1 MAHDTSTLSFI
12 NRPIKTPFFYGW
24 LILAVVA
31 TGAFVATSI
40 AGVVLGGIQYFIFE
54 DTGWNR
60 SSIGV
65 AAAAGVW
72 CSGVVAPFAGRL
84 TDKYGPRTLMPL
96 GAIYLG
102 LTLFGLG
109 WFHSLKYFYFAT
121 ITARAISQPILI
133 GVVPR
138 TIAVNFFLKRRNTA
152 LALTGMFR
160 PISGAIIV
168 QIVSLFASTYGWRSA
183 FSFLGIFSLVLSLP
197 MILIIRRRPEDLG
210 LLPDGIR
217 HEISDSNETVLPKS
231 ADLEPEKSR
240 VTNYEQSSWTGR
252 EVLRTPA
259 FWLVALT
266 VMCSITGSSA
276 IGFSM
281 VPYLAEEAN
290 LPASAA
296 VGVLSLSTFL
306 SLSNLG
312 WGYVADKISPRWAMM
327 IALTGSGGVILYLF
341 LVNSIVSGYVFG
353 FCWGIIHSS
362 LEVIVYMILAQY
374 FGRVSYG
381 VIAGSLRPFEAA
393 GLGLGQILGPLMYDL
408 LGNYSSMI
416 IMSGGLQLVAA
427 CFIFLA
433 RPPRRNLSIT
443 N

>member
-1 MAHDTSTLSFI
+1 LSFI
-12 NRPIKTPFFYGW
+12 NHPIKTPFFYGW

-40 AGVVLGGIQYFIFE
+40 AGIVLGGIQYFIFE

-60 SSIGV
+60 SNIGV

-183 FSFLGIFSLVLSLP
+183 FSFLGIFSLALSLP

-210 LLPDGIR
+210 LLPDGVR

-231 ADLEPEKSR
+231 ADFEPEISR
-240 VTNYEQSSWTGR
+240 VTNDEQSSWTGR

-281 VPYLAEEAN
+281 VPYLADEAN
-290 LPASAA
+290 LPASVA

-312 WGYVADKISPRWAMM
+312 WGYLADKISPRWSMI

-341 LVNSIVSGYVFG
+341 LVNSIVSAYVFG
-353 FCWGIIHSS
+353 LCWGIIHSS

-408 LGNYSSMI
+408 LGNYTSMI

-427 CFIFLA
+427 FFIFLA

-443 N
+443 S

>member
-1 MAHDTSTLSFI
+1 MSFI

-40 AGVVLGGIQYFIFE
+40 AGIVLGGIQYFIFE

-60 SSIGV
+60 SNIGV

-183 FSFLGIFSLVLSLP
+183 FSFLGIFSLALSLP

-210 LLPDGIR
+210 LLPDGVR
-217 HEISDSNETVLPKS
+217 HEISDSNETVLPKC
-231 ADLEPEKSR
+231 ADLEPEKSI
-240 VTNYEQSSWTGR
+240 VTNDEQSSWTGR

-281 VPYLAEEAN
+281 VPYLADEAN
-290 LPASAA
+290 LPASVA

-312 WGYVADKISPRWAMM
+312 WGYVADKISPRWSMI

-341 LVNSIVSGYVFG
+341 LVNSIVSAYVFG
-353 FCWGIIHSS
+353 LCWGIIHSS

-408 LGNYSSMI
+408 LGNYTSMI

-427 CFIFLA
+427 FFIFLA

-443 N
+443 S

>member
-1 MAHDTSTLSFI
+1 M
-12 NRPIKTPFFYGW
+12 
-24 LILAVVA
+24 A

-60 SSIGV
+60 SNIGV

-84 TDKYGPRTLMPL
+84 TDKHGPRTLMPL
-96 GAIYLG
+96 GAIFLG
-102 LTLFGLG
+102 LMLFGLG

-121 ITARAISQPILI
+121 ITARAVSQPILI

-138 TIAVNFFLKRRNTA
+138 TLAVNFFLKRRNTA

-183 FSFLGIFSLVLSLP
+183 FSFLGIFSLALSLP

-210 LLPDGIR
+210 LLPDGVR
-217 HEISDSNETVLPKS
+217 HEVSDSNETVLPES
-231 ADLEPEKSR
+231 ADFEQEKSR
-240 VTNYEQSSWTGR
+240 VTNYDQSSWTGR

-290 LPASAA
+290 LPASVA

-306 SLSNLG
+306 SLSNLA
-312 WGYVADKISPRWAMM
+312 WGYVADKISPRWSMI

-341 LVNSIVSGYVFG
+341 LVNSIVSAYAFG
-353 FCWGIIHSS
+353 LCWGIIHSS

-427 CFIFLA
+427 FFIFLA
-433 RPPRRNLSIT
+433 HPPRKTLNLT

>member
-1 MAHDTSTLSFI
+1 MSFI

-40 AGVVLGGIQYFIFE
+40 AGIVLGGIQYFIFE

-60 SSIGV
+60 SNIGV

-138 TIAVNFFLKRRNTA
+138 TLAVNFFLKRRNTA

-183 FSFLGIFSLVLSLP
+183 FSFLGIFSLALSLP

-210 LLPDGIR
+210 LLPDGVR

-231 ADLEPEKSR
+231 ADFEPEISR
-240 VTNYEQSSWTGR
+240 VTNDEQSSWTGR

-281 VPYLAEEAN
+281 VPYLADEAN
-290 LPASAA
+290 LPASVA

-312 WGYVADKISPRWAMM
+312 WGYLADKISPRWSMI

-341 LVNSIVSGYVFG
+341 LVNSIVSAYVFG
-353 FCWGIIHSS
+353 LCWGIIHSS

-408 LGNYSSMI
+408 LGNYTSMI

-427 CFIFLA
+427 FFIFLA

-443 N
+443 S

>member
-1 MAHDTSTLSFI
+1 MSFI

-24 LILAVVA
+24 LILGVVA

-102 LTLFGLG
+102 ITLLGLG

-168 QIVSLFASTYGWRSA
+168 QIVALFASTYGWRTA
-183 FSFLGIFSLVLSLP
+183 FSFLGIFSLILSIPLTT
-197 MILIIRRRPEDLG
+197 IIRRRPEDIG
-210 LLPDGIR
+210 LLPDGAN
-217 HEISDSNETVLPKS
+217 HEIANPNENQFPKS
-231 ADLEPEKSR
+231 SGDEPERSE
-240 VTNYEQSSWTGR
+240 VTNYENASWNAR
-252 EVLRTPA
+252 EVLRTPT

-266 VMCSITGSSA
+266 TMFSITGSSA

-281 VPYLAEEAN
+281 VPYLAEQSN
-290 LPASAA
+290 LPATAA

-312 WGYVADKISPRWAMM
+312 WGYVADKISPRWSMV

-341 LVNSIVSGYVFG
+341 LVNSIVSAYVFG
-353 FCWGIIHSS
+353 LCWGIIHSS

-374 FGRVSYG
+374 FGRASYG

-416 IMSGGLQLVAA
+416 IMSSGLQLIAA
-427 CFIFLA
+427 FLIFLA
-433 RPPRRNLSIT
+433 HPPQRMLISR
-443 N
+443 

>member
-1 MAHDTSTLSFI
+1 MSFI

-54 DTGWNR
+54 DTEWNR
-60 SSIGV
+60 SNIGV

-84 TDKYGPRTLMPL
+84 TDKHGPRTLMPL
-96 GAIYLG
+96 GAIFLG

-121 ITARAISQPILI
+121 ITARAVSQPILI

-138 TIAVNFFLKRRNTA
+138 TLAVNFFLKRRNTA

-183 FSFLGIFSLVLSLP
+183 FSFLGIFSLALSLP

-210 LLPDGIR
+210 LLPDGVR
-217 HEISDSNETVLPKS
+217 HEVRDSNETVLPES
-231 ADLEPEKSR
+231 ADLEQEKSR

-276 IGFSM
+276 IGFSL

-290 LPASAA
+290 LPASVA

-306 SLSNLG
+306 SLSNLA
-312 WGYVADKISPRWAMM
+312 WGYVADRISPRWSMI

-341 LVNSIVSGYVFG
+341 LVNSILSAYVFG
-353 FCWGIIHSS
+353 LCWGIIHSS

-427 CFIFLA
+427 LFIFLA
-433 RPPRRNLSIT
+433 RPPRRNLNIT

>member
-1 MAHDTSTLSFI
+1 MSFI

-121 ITARAISQPILI
+121 ISARAISQPILI

-217 HEISDSNETVLPKS
+217 HEIGDNNGTVLPKS

>member
-1 MAHDTSTLSFI
+1 MSFI

-40 AGVVLGGIQYFIFE
+40 AGIVLGGIQYFIFE

-60 SSIGV
+60 SNIGV

-84 TDKYGPRTLMPL
+84 TDKHGPRTLMPL

-138 TIAVNFFLKRRNTA
+138 TLAVNFFLKRRNTA

-183 FSFLGIFSLVLSLP
+183 FSFLGIFSLALSLP

-210 LLPDGIR
+210 LLPDGVR

-231 ADLEPEKSR
+231 ADFEPEISR
-240 VTNYEQSSWTGR
+240 VTNDEQSSWTGR

-281 VPYLAEEAN
+281 VPYLADEAN
-290 LPASAA
+290 LPASVA

-312 WGYVADKISPRWAMM
+312 WGYVADKISPRWSMI

-341 LVNSIVSGYVFG
+341 MVNSIVSAYVFG
-353 FCWGIIHSS
+353 LCWGIIHSS

-408 LGNYSSMI
+408 LGNYTSMI

-427 CFIFLA
+427 FFIFLA

>member
-1 MAHDTSTLSFI
+1 M
-12 NRPIKTPFFYGW
+12 
-24 LILAVVA
+24 A

-60 SSIGV
+60 SNIGV

-84 TDKYGPRTLMPL
+84 TDKHGPRTLMPL
-96 GAIYLG
+96 GAIFLG
-102 LTLFGLG
+102 LMLFGLG

-138 TIAVNFFLKRRNTA
+138 TLAVNFFLKRRNTA

-183 FSFLGIFSLVLSLP
+183 FSFLGIFSLALSLP

-210 LLPDGIR
+210 LLPDGVR
-217 HEISDSNETVLPKS
+217 HEVSDSNESVLPES
-231 ADLEPEKSR
+231 ADLEQEKSS

-276 IGFSM
+276 IGFSL

-290 LPASAA
+290 LPASVA

-306 SLSNLG
+306 SLSNLA
-312 WGYVADKISPRWAMM
+312 WGYVADKISPRWSMI

-341 LVNSIVSGYVFG
+341 LVNSIVSAYVFG
-353 FCWGIIHSS
+353 LCWGIIHSS

-408 LGNYSSMI
+408 LGNYTSMI

-427 CFIFLA
+427 LFIFLA
-433 RPPRRNLSIT
+433 RPPRRNLNIT

>member
-1 MAHDTSTLSFI
+1 M
-12 NRPIKTPFFYGW
+12 
-24 LILAVVA
+24 VVA

-60 SSIGV
+60 SNIGV

-84 TDKYGPRTLMPL
+84 TDKHGPRTLMPL
-96 GAIYLG
+96 GAIFLG
-102 LTLFGLG
+102 LMLFGLG

-121 ITARAISQPILI
+121 ITARAVSQPILI

-138 TIAVNFFLKRRNTA
+138 TLAVNFFLKRRNTA

-183 FSFLGIFSLVLSLP
+183 FSFLGIFSVALSLP

-210 LLPDGIR
+210 LLPDGVR
-217 HEISDSNETVLPKS
+217 HEVRDSNETVLPES
-231 ADLEPEKSR
+231 ADLEQEKSR

-290 LPASAA
+290 LPASVA

-306 SLSNLG
+306 SLSNLA
-312 WGYVADKISPRWAMM
+312 WGYVADKISPRWSMI

-341 LVNSIVSGYVFG
+341 LVNSIISAYAFG
-353 FCWGIIHSS
+353 LCWGIIHSS

-427 CFIFLA
+427 FFIFLA
-433 RPPRRNLSIT
+433 RPPRRNLNIT

>member
-1 MAHDTSTLSFI
+1 MSFI

-40 AGVVLGGIQYFIFE
+40 AGIVLGGIQYFIFE

-60 SSIGV
+60 SNIGV

-84 TDKYGPRTLMPL
+84 TDKHGPRTLMPL
-96 GAIYLG
+96 GAIFLG

-183 FSFLGIFSLVLSLP
+183 FSFLGIFSLALSLP

-210 LLPDGIR
+210 LLPDGVR

-231 ADLEPEKSR
+231 ADFEPEISR
-240 VTNYEQSSWTGR
+240 VTNDEQSSWTGR

-341 LVNSIVSGYVFG
+341 LVNSIVSAYVFG
-353 FCWGIIHSS
+353 LCWGIIHSS

-408 LGNYSSMI
+408 LGNYTSMI

-427 CFIFLA
+427 FFIFLA
-433 RPPRRNLSIT
+433 RPPRRNLSVT

>member
-1 MAHDTSTLSFI
+1 MSFI

-40 AGVVLGGIQYFIFE
+40 AGIVLGGIQYFIFE

-60 SSIGV
+60 SNIGV

-84 TDKYGPRTLMPL
+84 TDKHGPRTLMPL

>member
-1 MAHDTSTLSFI
+1 MSFI

>member
-1 MAHDTSTLSFI
+1 MSFI
-12 NRPIKTPFFYGW
+12 DRPIKTPFFYGW

-40 AGVVLGGIQYFIFE
+40 AGIVLGGIQYFIFE

-60 SSIGV
+60 SNIGV

-84 TDKYGPRTLMPL
+84 TDKHGPRTLMPL
-96 GAIYLG
+96 GAIFLG

-121 ITARAISQPILI
+121 ITARAVSQPILI

-138 TIAVNFFLKRRNTA
+138 TLAVNFFLKRRNTA

-183 FSFLGIFSLVLSLP
+183 FSFLGIFSLALSLP
-197 MILIIRRRPEDLG
+197 MILIIRRKPEDLG
-210 LLPDGIR
+210 LLPDGVR
-217 HEISDSNETVLPKS
+217 HEVSDSNETVLPES
-231 ADLEPEKSR
+231 ADLEQEKSR

-276 IGFSM
+276 IGFSL

-290 LPASAA
+290 LPASVA

-306 SLSNLG
+306 SLSNLA
-312 WGYVADKISPRWAMM
+312 WGYVADRISPRWSMI

-341 LVNSIVSGYVFG
+341 LVNSIVSAYVFG
-353 FCWGIIHSS
+353 LCWGIIHSS

-427 CFIFLA
+427 FFIFLA
-433 RPPRRNLSIT
+433 RPPRRNLNIT

>member
-1 MAHDTSTLSFI
+1 
-12 NRPIKTPFFYGW
+12 
-24 LILAVVA
+24 VA

-40 AGVVLGGIQYFIFE
+40 AGIVLGGIQYFIFE

-60 SSIGV
+60 SNIGV

-84 TDKYGPRTLMPL
+84 TDKHGPRTLMPL

-121 ITARAISQPILI
+121 ITARAVSQPILI

-138 TIAVNFFLKRRNTA
+138 TLAVNFFLKRRNTA

-183 FSFLGIFSLVLSLP
+183 FSFLGLLSVALSLP
-197 MILIIRRRPEDLG
+197 MLLIIRRRPEDLG
-210 LLPDGIR
+210 LLPDGVR
-217 HEISDSNETVLPKS
+217 YEVSNSTETVLPES
-231 ADLEPEKSR
+231 ADLEQEKSS

-276 IGFSM
+276 IGFSL

-290 LPASAA
+290 LPASVA

-306 SLSNLG
+306 SLSNLA
-312 WGYVADKISPRWAMM
+312 WGYVADKISPRWSMI

-341 LVNSIVSGYVFG
+341 LVNSIISAYVFG
-353 FCWGIIHSS
+353 LCWGIIHSS

-427 CFIFLA
+427 FFIFLA
-433 RPPRRNLSIT
+433 RPPRKTLNLT

>member
-1 MAHDTSTLSFI
+1 M
-12 NRPIKTPFFYGW
+12 
-24 LILAVVA
+24 A

-40 AGVVLGGIQYFIFE
+40 AGIVLGGIQYFIFE

-60 SSIGV
+60 SNIGV

-84 TDKYGPRTLMPL
+84 TDKHGPRTLMPL
-96 GAIYLG
+96 GAIFLG

-121 ITARAISQPILI
+121 ITARAVSQPILI

-138 TIAVNFFLKRRNTA
+138 TLAVNFFLKRRNTA

-183 FSFLGIFSLVLSLP
+183 FSFLGIFSLALSLP

-210 LLPDGIR
+210 LLPDGVR
-217 HEISDSNETVLPKS
+217 HEVSDSNETVLPES
-231 ADLEPEKSR
+231 ADLEQEKSR

-281 VPYLAEEAN
+281 VPYLADEAN
-290 LPASAA
+290 LPASVA

-306 SLSNLG
+306 SLSNLA
-312 WGYVADKISPRWAMM
+312 WGYVADKISPRWSMI

-341 LVNSIVSGYVFG
+341 LVNSIVSAYVFG
-353 FCWGIIHSS
+353 LCWGIIHSS

-408 LGNYSSMI
+408 LGNYTSMI

-427 CFIFLA
+427 FFIFLA
-433 RPPRRNLSIT
+433 RPPRMTFNLT

>member
-1 MAHDTSTLSFI
+1 M
-12 NRPIKTPFFYGW
+12 
-24 LILAVVA
+24 
-31 TGAFVATSI
+31 
-40 AGVVLGGIQYFIFE
+40 
-54 DTGWNR
+54 
-60 SSIGV
+60 
-65 AAAAGVW
+65 
-72 CSGVVAPFAGRL
+72 
-84 TDKYGPRTLMPL
+84 
-96 GAIYLG
+96 
-102 LTLFGLG
+102 
-109 WFHSLKYFYFAT
+109 
-121 ITARAISQPILI
+121 
-133 GVVPR
+133 
-138 TIAVNFFLKRRNTA
+138 
-152 LALTGMFR
+152 
-160 PISGAIIV
+160 
-168 QIVSLFASTYGWRSA
+168 
-183 FSFLGIFSLVLSLP
+183 
-197 MILIIRRRPEDLG
+197 
-210 LLPDGIR
+210 PDGVR

-231 ADLEPEKSR
+231 ADFEPEISR
-240 VTNYEQSSWTGR
+240 VTNDEQSSWTGR

-281 VPYLAEEAN
+281 VPYLADEAN
-290 LPASAA
+290 LPALVA

-312 WGYVADKISPRWAMM
+312 WGYVADKISPRWSMI

-341 LVNSIVSGYVFG
+341 MVNSIVSAYVFG
-353 FCWGIIHSS
+353 LCWGIIHSS

-427 CFIFLA
+427 SFIFLA

>member
-1 MAHDTSTLSFI
+1 MSFI

-40 AGVVLGGIQYFIFE
+40 AGIVLGGIQYFIFE

-60 SSIGV
+60 SNIGV

-183 FSFLGIFSLVLSLP
+183 FSFLGIFSLALSLP

-210 LLPDGIR
+210 LLPDGVR

-231 ADLEPEKSR
+231 ADFEPEISR
-240 VTNYEQSSWTGR
+240 VTNDEQSSWTGR

-281 VPYLAEEAN
+281 VPYLADEAN
-290 LPASAA
+290 LPASVA

-312 WGYVADKISPRWAMM
+312 WGYLADKISPRWSMI

-341 LVNSIVSGYVFG
+341 LVNSIVSAYVFG
-353 FCWGIIHSS
+353 LCWGIIHSS

-408 LGNYSSMI
+408 LGNYTSMI

-427 CFIFLA
+427 FFIFLA

-443 N
+443 S

>member
-1 MAHDTSTLSFI
+1 MSFI
-12 NRPIKTPFFYGW
+12 NRPVKTPFFYGW

-40 AGVVLGGIQYFIFE
+40 AGIVLGGIQYFIFE

-60 SSIGV
+60 SNIGV

-84 TDKYGPRTLMPL
+84 TDKHGPRTLMPL

-121 ITARAISQPILI
+121 ISARAISQPILI

-217 HEISDSNETVLPKS
+217 HEIGDNNGTVLPKS

-433 RPPRRNLSIT
+433 RTPRRNLSIT

>member
-1 MAHDTSTLSFI
+1 LSFI

-217 HEISDSNETVLPKS
+217 HEIGDNNGTVLPKS

-433 RPPRRNLSIT
+433 RTPRRNLSIT

>member
-1 MAHDTSTLSFI
+1 MSFI

-40 AGVVLGGIQYFIFE
+40 AGIVLGGIQYFIFE

-60 SSIGV
+60 SNIGV

-84 TDKYGPRTLMPL
+84 TDKHGPRTLMPL

-102 LTLFGLG
+102 LTLFGLS

-121 ITARAISQPILI
+121 ISARAISQPILI

-240 VTNYEQSSWTGR
+240 LTNYEQPSWTGR

-433 RPPRRNLSIT
+433 RPPRRNLSVT

>member
-1 MAHDTSTLSFI
+1 MSFI

-40 AGVVLGGIQYFIFE
+40 AGIVLGGIQYFIFE

-60 SSIGV
+60 SNIGV

-84 TDKYGPRTLMPL
+84 TDKHGPRTLMPL

-121 ITARAISQPILI
+121 ISARAISQPILI

-217 HEISDSNETVLPKS
+217 HEIGDNNVTVLPKS

>member
-1 MAHDTSTLSFI
+1 MSFI

-40 AGVVLGGIQYFIFE
+40 AGIVLGGIQYFIFE

-60 SSIGV
+60 SNIGV

-84 TDKYGPRTLMPL
+84 TDKHGPRTLMPL

-121 ITARAISQPILI
+121 ISARAISQPILI

-217 HEISDSNETVLPKS
+217 HEIGDNNGTVLPKS

>member
-1 MAHDTSTLSFI
+1 MSFI

-217 HEISDSNETVLPKS
+217 HEIGDNNGTVLPKS

>member
-1 MAHDTSTLSFI
+1 M
-12 NRPIKTPFFYGW
+12 
-24 LILAVVA
+24 A

-60 SSIGV
+60 SNIGV

-84 TDKYGPRTLMPL
+84 TDKHGPRTLMPL
-96 GAIYLG
+96 GAIFLG

-121 ITARAISQPILI
+121 ITARAVSEPILI

-138 TIAVNFFLKRRNTA
+138 TLAVNFFLKRRNTA

-183 FSFLGIFSLVLSLP
+183 FSFLGIFSLALSLP

-210 LLPDGIR
+210 LLPDGVR
-217 HEISDSNETVLPKS
+217 HEVSDSNETVLTES
-231 ADLEPEKSR
+231 ADPEQEKSR

-290 LPASAA
+290 LPASVA

-306 SLSNLG
+306 SLSNLA
-312 WGYVADKISPRWAMM
+312 WGYVADKISPRWSMI

-341 LVNSIVSGYVFG
+341 LVNSIISAYVFG
-353 FCWGIIHSS
+353 LCWGIIHSS

-408 LGNYSSMI
+408 LGNYTSMI

-427 CFIFLA
+427 FFIFLA

-443 N
+443 S

>member
-1 MAHDTSTLSFI
+1 M
-12 NRPIKTPFFYGW
+12 
-24 LILAVVA
+24 VVA

-60 SSIGV
+60 SNIGV

-84 TDKYGPRTLMPL
+84 TDKHGPRTLMPL

-121 ITARAISQPILI
+121 ITARAVSQPILI

-138 TIAVNFFLKRRNTA
+138 TLAVNFFLKRRNTA

-183 FSFLGIFSLVLSLP
+183 FSFLGIFSIALSLP

-210 LLPDGIR
+210 LLPDGVR
-217 HEISDSNETVLPKS
+217 HEVSDSNETVLPGS
-231 ADLEPEKSR
+231 ADLEQEKSR

-290 LPASAA
+290 LPASVA

-306 SLSNLG
+306 SLSNLA
-312 WGYVADKISPRWAMM
+312 WGYVADKISPRWSMI

-341 LVNSIVSGYVFG
+341 LVNSILSAYVFG
-353 FCWGIIHSS
+353 LCWGIIHSS

-381 VIAGSLRPFEAA
+381 GIAGSLRPFEAA

-408 LGNYSSMI
+408 LGNYTSMI

-427 CFIFLA
+427 LFIFLA
-433 RPPRRNLSIT
+433 RPPQRNLSIT

>member
-1 MAHDTSTLSFI
+1 MSFI

-40 AGVVLGGIQYFIFE
+40 AGIVLGGIQYFIFE

-60 SSIGV
+60 SNIGV

-84 TDKYGPRTLMPL
+84 TDKHGPRTLMPL

-210 LLPDGIR
+210 LFPDGIR
-217 HEISDSNETVLPKS
+217 NEISDSNETVLPKS

>member
-1 MAHDTSTLSFI
+1 MSFI

-40 AGVVLGGIQYFIFE
+40 AGIVLGGIQYFIFE

-60 SSIGV
+60 SNIGV

-84 TDKYGPRTLMPL
+84 TDKHGPRTLMPL

-121 ITARAISQPILI
+121 ISARAISQPILI

>member
-1 MAHDTSTLSFI
+1 MSFI

-40 AGVVLGGIQYFIFE
+40 AGIVLGGIQYFIFE

-60 SSIGV
+60 SNIGV

-84 TDKYGPRTLMPL
+84 TDKHGPRTLMPL

-138 TIAVNFFLKRRNTA
+138 TLAVNFFLKRRNTA

-183 FSFLGIFSLVLSLP
+183 FSFLGIFSLALSLP

-210 LLPDGIR
+210 LLPDGVR

-231 ADLEPEKSR
+231 ADFEPEISR
-240 VTNYEQSSWTGR
+240 VTNDEQSSWTGR

-281 VPYLAEEAN
+281 VPYLADEAN
-290 LPASAA
+290 LPASVA

-312 WGYVADKISPRWAMM
+312 WGYVADKISPRWSMI

-341 LVNSIVSGYVFG
+341 LVNSIVSAYVFG
-353 FCWGIIHSS
+353 LCWGIIHSS

-408 LGNYSSMI
+408 LGNYTSMI

-433 RPPRRNLSIT
+433 RTPRRNLSIT

>member
-1 MAHDTSTLSFI
+1 M
-12 NRPIKTPFFYGW
+12 
-24 LILAVVA
+24 A

-60 SSIGV
+60 SNIGV

-84 TDKYGPRTLMPL
+84 TDKHGPRTLMPL

-183 FSFLGIFSLVLSLP
+183 FSFLGIFSLALSLP

-210 LLPDGIR
+210 LLPDGVH

-231 ADLEPEKSR
+231 ADFEPEISR
-240 VTNYEQSSWTGR
+240 VTNDEQSSWTGR

-290 LPASAA
+290 LPASVA

-306 SLSNLG
+306 SLSNLA
-312 WGYVADKISPRWAMM
+312 WGYVADKISPRWSMI

-341 LVNSIVSGYVFG
+341 LVNSIVSAYVFG
-353 FCWGIIHSS
+353 LCWGIIHSS

-408 LGNYSSMI
+408 LGNYTSMI

-427 CFIFLA
+427 FFIFLA

-443 N
+443 S

>member
-1 MAHDTSTLSFI
+1 M
-12 NRPIKTPFFYGW
+12 
-24 LILAVVA
+24 A

-60 SSIGV
+60 SNIGV

-84 TDKYGPRTLMPL
+84 TDKHGPRTLMPL
-96 GAIYLG
+96 GAIFLG
-102 LTLFGLG
+102 LTLIGLG

-121 ITARAISQPILI
+121 ITARAVSQPILI

-138 TIAVNFFLKRRNTA
+138 TLAVNFFLKRRNTA

-183 FSFLGIFSLVLSLP
+183 FSFLGIFSLALSLP

-210 LLPDGIR
+210 LLPDGVR
-217 HEISDSNETVLPKS
+217 HEVSDSNETVLPES
-231 ADLEPEKSR
+231 ADLEQEKSR

-266 VMCSITGSSA
+266 VMCSICLLYTS
-276 IGFSM
+276 
-281 VPYLAEEAN
+281 P
-290 LPASAA
+290 
-296 VGVLSLSTFL
+296 
-306 SLSNLG
+306 
-312 WGYVADKISPRWAMM
+312 SPRD
-327 IALTGSGGVILYLF
+327 S
-341 LVNSIVSGYVFG
+341 
-353 FCWGIIHSS
+353 
-362 LEVIVYMILAQY
+362 
-374 FGRVSYG
+374 
-381 VIAGSLRPFEAA
+381 
-393 GLGLGQILGPLMYDL
+393 
-408 LGNYSSMI
+408 
-416 IMSGGLQLVAA
+416 
-427 CFIFLA
+427 
-433 RPPRRNLSIT
+433 
-443 N
+443 

>member
-1 MAHDTSTLSFI
+1 MSFI

-40 AGVVLGGIQYFIFE
+40 AGIVLGGIQYFIFE

-60 SSIGV
+60 SNIGV

-84 TDKYGPRTLMPL
+84 TDKHGPRTLMPL

-138 TIAVNFFLKRRNTA
+138 TLAVNFFLKRRNTA

-183 FSFLGIFSLVLSLP
+183 FSFLGIFSLALSLP

-210 LLPDGIR
+210 LLPDGVR

-231 ADLEPEKSR
+231 ADFEPEISR
-240 VTNYEQSSWTGR
+240 VTNDEQSSWTGR

-281 VPYLAEEAN
+281 VPYLADEAN
-290 LPASAA
+290 LPASVA

-312 WGYVADKISPRWAMM
+312 WGYLADKISPRWSMI

-341 LVNSIVSGYVFG
+341 LVNSIVSAYVFG
-353 FCWGIIHSS
+353 LCWGIIHSS

-408 LGNYSSMI
+408 LGNYTSMI

-427 CFIFLA
+427 FFIFLA
-433 RPPRRNLSIT
+433 RPPRKTLNLT